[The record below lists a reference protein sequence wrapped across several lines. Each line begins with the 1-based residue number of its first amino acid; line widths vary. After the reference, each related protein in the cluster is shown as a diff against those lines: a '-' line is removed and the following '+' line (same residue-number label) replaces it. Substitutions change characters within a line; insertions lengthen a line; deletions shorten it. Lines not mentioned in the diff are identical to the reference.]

1 MCFHRAARDPL
12 IVALTPGAASI
23 RNTWEMVSEKM
34 IRQLSSNA
42 RWDPLSR
49 CSSPALG
56 NTALPRRNDGLDQT
70 LFGDFSGTTGEVE
83 NGIFGL
89 ENPFDSFLLHPLGEM
104 SEDDWARAV
113 AMFGT
118 SSDSDQFQYS

>member
-1 MCFHRAARDPL
+1 LL

-34 IRQLSSNA
+34 IRQLSANA

-49 CSSPALG
+49 RSSPTSG
-56 NTALPRRNDGLDQT
+56 DTVLPRRNDGLDQT
-70 LFGDFSGTTGEVE
+70 LLGDFNVTAGDID
-83 NGIFGL
+83 NGMIGL

-104 SEDDWARAV
+104 SDNDWARAV

-118 SSDSDQFQYS
+118 TSETDQFQYS

>member
-1 MCFHRAARDPL
+1 MT
-12 IVALTPGAASI
+12 ALTPGAASI

-34 IRQLSSNA
+34 IRQLSANA

-49 CSSPALG
+49 RSSPTTG
-56 NTALPRRNDGLDQT
+56 DTALPRRSDGLDQT
-70 LFGDFSGTTGEVE
+70 LLGDFAGMTGEVD
-83 NGIFGL
+83 NGMFGL

-104 SEDDWARAV
+104 SDDDWARAV

-118 SSDSDQFQYS
+118 TSDADQFQYP